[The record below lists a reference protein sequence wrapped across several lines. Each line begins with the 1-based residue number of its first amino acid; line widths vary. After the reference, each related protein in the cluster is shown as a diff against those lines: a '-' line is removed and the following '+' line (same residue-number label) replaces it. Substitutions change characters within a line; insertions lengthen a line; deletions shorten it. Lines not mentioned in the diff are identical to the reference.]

1 MTATPIPRTL
11 AITYN
16 GDMDISIIDELPKN
30 RPEIHTS
37 FIEKD
42 NLSTAYNFIRDQI
55 KEGGQTII
63 VYPLISES
71 EKHDLS
77 AAEESYHYLKK
88 TIFPDQNIGLVHGK
102 LDDEDKN
109 NVMSRFMNGDINIL
123 VSTTVVEV
131 GIDNPTA
138 NVILINNCER
148 FGLSQMHQ
156 LRGRVGRGVLKSYC
170 LLHSDSE
177 SPNTK
182 DRLEIL
188 VKSRNG
194 FEIADEDLK
203 LRGPGEFFGEK
214 QSGFIRFKIADLIED
229 GPIIRIART
238 KAFEIINKDANLSLE
253 KNILIKEKFDDEYL
267 DLFLKTTVN

>member
-1 MTATPIPRTL
+1 
-11 AITYN
+11 
-16 GDMDISIIDELPKN
+16 
-30 RPEIHTS
+30 
-37 FIEKD
+37 
-42 NLSTAYNFIRDQI
+42 
-55 KEGGQTII
+55 
-63 VYPLISES
+63 
-71 EKHDLS
+71 
-77 AAEESYHYLKK
+77 
-88 TIFPDQNIGLVHGK
+88 
-102 LDDEDKN
+102 
-109 NVMSRFMNGDINIL
+109 
-123 VSTTVVEV
+123 
-131 GIDNPTA
+131 
-138 NVILINNCER
+138 
-148 FGLSQMHQ
+148 MHQ